1 MNVVILVF
9 VILLNLYQL
18 QKLRKL
24 IIMII
29 NQPSFYHL
37 REIVREAET
46 SRKRPGFYNTLCTY
60 KFPKLAHFN
69 FRYILNSCRIN
80 IDFDQKLLLHPYLAM
95 DIWWTTV
102 YHRGLQRGTL
112 FLVAL

>member
-1 MNVVILVF
+1 MNNRPLLDGFSAAVIF
-9 VILLNLYQL
+9 WFPFMLLNLYRL

-80 IDFDQKLLLHPYLAM
+80 IHFKLK
-95 DIWWTTV
+95 
-102 YHRGLQRGTL
+102 
-112 FLVAL
+112 